1 MIQGTISAAMSMAP
15 VLEKTALVTGATDG
29 IGLTTAKELAKRG
42 YRVIVHGRDPDRI
55 RNACAEV
62 RKVGF
67 GFASAVPAMA
77 DLSSLKGCQALVSSV
92 TTACLAK
99 STQLDLIINNAG
111 VFSDGR
117 QRKTV
122 GEYNLEETFAVN
134 VLAPFVL
141 TSSLLPLLTA
151 RDGTRIIIVSSIS
164 QSGRIVDW
172 NDLQFEKRTYSAH
185 QAYSESKLLDAMMA
199 IEMAHRLKVAG
210 FSTDRVTCNTL
221 DPGTVNTKM
230 LLAGWGACGIEP
242 ENALDQTWLAT
253 SDEVKGETG
262 QYYVYQNNRK
272 AAESAYN
279 EGERAKLWEIL
290 KGYSPQ
296 AVSQW
301 DDLSPSKFENWEA
314 IDEYL

>member
-1 MIQGTISAAMSMAP
+1 MTMPP
-15 VLEKTALVTGATDG
+15 VLDKTALVTGATDG

-55 RNACAEV
+55 RDACAEV
-62 RKVGF
+62 RKAGVGF
-67 GFASAVPAMA
+67 SSAVPAMA
-77 DLSSLKGCQALVSSV
+77 DLSSLKGCQTLVSSV

-111 VFSDGR
+111 VFSDGKE
-117 QRKTV
+117 RKVTR
-122 GEYNLEETFAVN
+122 EFNLEETFAVN

-151 RDGTRIIIVSSIS
+151 KDGTRIIVVSSIS
-164 QSGRIVDW
+164 QTSRIHDW
-172 NDLQFEKRTYSAH
+172 DDLQFEHRSYSAH

-199 IEMAHRLKVAG
+199 IEMAHRLTKAG

-242 ENALDQTWLAT
+242 KNAMDQTWLAT
-253 SDEVKGETG
+253 SNEVKGETG
-262 QYYVYQNNRK
+262 QYYVRQNNRK
-272 AAESAYN
+272 AASSAYN
-279 EGERAKLWEIL
+279 ENERKKLWNILNEIA
-290 KGYSPQ
+290 PN
-296 AVSQW
+296 AASQW
-301 DDLSPSKFENWEA
+301 EDLSPSKFEGWSVL
-314 IDEYL
+314 DDS